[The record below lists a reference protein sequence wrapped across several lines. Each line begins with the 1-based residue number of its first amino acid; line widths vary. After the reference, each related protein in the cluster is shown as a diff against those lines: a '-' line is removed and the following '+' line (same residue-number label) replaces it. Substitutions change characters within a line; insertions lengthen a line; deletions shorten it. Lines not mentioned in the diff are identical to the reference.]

1 MKTPTKS
8 PSSSLLLLLALTTQ
22 RQASP
27 PASSSSSWSVDALV
41 VTPPPSTSATLRY
54 HCAGGARARWAGR
67 VVRPPIEIS
76 MVATGRGNDNGNGNG
91 NDGGDCDHEVGGGV
105 IPLLDDLL
113 RRIFSPYDAR
123 HPRRRP
129 APPPDPPTSTSTS
142 QTLTLPS
149 ASPAS
154 GISPSTD
161 AVGARVRDLAHSVV
175 EVAPRSAET
184 NDEDDGGNC
193 HGGRDDDHP
202 PAAHASTTS
211 FGGKVGV
218 AADDC
223 HGSGRFG
230 GGGLDDRALDAAR
243 TSGEW
248 GVGRRRNIIGAR
260 GDLST
265 SRTCGREEGAEVVSH
280 DANAAAAA
288 EAAWEVGSRSSSIR
302 SSQREDPPAPFDR
315 RGWDYDVGVIG
326 DVTDGPALMEG
337 FRWDGRNARVA
348 RTDRDS
354 PSSSSD
360 YDGNESMQ
368 RQERMRTMSARETYM
383 AHKEYFDG
391 LPGEE
396 GSVDDISV
404 AHDGNSGSGRVF
416 ITEKALVLARSLKLD
431 VCDIFWS
438 KKEHTFGTDEDRNGE
453 DVEMAIV
460 TEGDVRE
467 YLDRRCDRLISMIS
481 VEDSERRSD
490 SRASN
495 PSFNG
500 AKSSNHGR
508 NDDTDLGLCRTKEV
522 YYHKWKESEDVDG
535 STKARFRPYPSKL
548 QPQTEELPYQR
559 RLQRQ
564 HENHQMIFSPPRLSS
579 NGNGYNQGKYQ
590 SSQRGVDGGEGRIVR
605 QDDFARRQEP
615 PMGRRNVYGG
625 TSKTH
630 SIVSAPLSWLVS
642 NPRSE
647 PQHTLE
653 SRDISQFQKTT
664 QKNFRNTYRVQQEQ
678 RQQHPEMQLKSAT
691 VQQQNRATK
700 NDEYFRFAPD
710 GYPQWT
716 SMTSEQGNS
725 DGLAP

>member
-1 MKTPTKS
+1 M
-8 PSSSLLLLLALTTQ
+8 
-22 RQASP
+22 
-27 PASSSSSWSVDALV
+27 
-41 VTPPPSTSATLRY
+41 
-54 HCAGGARARWAGR
+54 GR

-76 MVATGRGNDNGNGNG
+76 MVAMGRGNDNDNGNGNG
-91 NDGGDCDHEVGGGV
+91 NDGGDCGHEVGGGF

-113 RRIFSPYDAR
+113 RRIFSPSDAR

-129 APPPDPPTSTSTS
+129 DPPPDP
-142 QTLTLPS
+142 TLPS

-161 AVGARVRDLAHSVV
+161 GVGARLRDLAHSVV

-193 HGGRDDDHP
+193 HGGR
-202 PAAHASTTS
+202 
-211 FGGKVGV
+211 GKVGV
-218 AADDC
+218 AADDG

-230 GGGLDDRALDAAR
+230 GGGLDDHALDAAR

-248 GVGRRRNIIGAR
+248 SVGRRGNIIGAH

-265 SRTCGREEGAEVVSH
+265 SRTCGREEGAEAVSH

-288 EAAWEVGSRSSSIR
+288 AAAAAVAAWEVGSRSSSIR
-302 SSQREDPPAPFDR
+302 SSRREDPPAPFDR

-360 YDGNESMQ
+360 YDGDESMQ
-368 RQERMRTMSARETYM
+368 RRERMRTMSARKTYM

-396 GSVDDISV
+396 GSVDDFFV

-431 VCDIFWS
+431 VYDIFWS
-438 KKEHTFGTDEDRNGE
+438 KKEHNFGTDEDRNGA

-467 YLDRRCDRLISMIS
+467 YLDRRYDRLISMIS

-508 NDDTDLGLCRTKEV
+508 NDDTDLGLRRTEEV

-548 QPQTEELPYQR
+548 QPQTQELPYQR

-564 HENHQMIFSPPRLSS
+564 QENHQMIFNPPRLSS
-579 NGNGYNQGKYQ
+579 NGIGYNQGKYQ
-590 SSQRGVDGGEGRIVR
+590 SSQRGVDGGEGRIER

-625 TSKTH
+625 TSKPH

-653 SRDISQFQKTT
+653 SRDISQFQQTS

-678 RQQHPEMQLKSAT
+678 RQQHQEMQLKSAT